1 VESNVTM
8 ADSSGRRLWHMRF
21 QSCENSRRESYVISN
36 GWREFAYDHNLKIN
50 DSLVFTLMS
59 TSHFVVEFG
68 TSKGS
73 TRAMLPRRNGND
85 YPWRINYSRL
95 RCLAFAGR
103 QGVKKKRN
111 ICKNVQDDEDDDF
124 QGVKKKRI
132 RKNVQGDDQEY
143 VNNEP
148 ANTPRSFTKSISLKC
163 GIHTARGCRLVSL
176 ELM

>member
-103 QGVKKKRN
+103 QGV
-111 ICKNVQDDEDDDF
+111 QDDEDDDF